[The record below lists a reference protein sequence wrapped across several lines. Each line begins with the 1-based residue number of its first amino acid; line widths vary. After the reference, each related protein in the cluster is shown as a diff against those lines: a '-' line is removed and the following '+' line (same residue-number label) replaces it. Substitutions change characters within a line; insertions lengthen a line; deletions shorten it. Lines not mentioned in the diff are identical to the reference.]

1 LFTRIKLRKL
11 TPLMGPRYCHNC
23 NEELGVGQN
32 YMVEDTFGNSGEKIG
47 HVEYCLSCGEELK
60 AKETGPK

>member
-1 LFTRIKLRKL
+1 
-11 TPLMGPRYCHNC
+11 MGPRYCHNC